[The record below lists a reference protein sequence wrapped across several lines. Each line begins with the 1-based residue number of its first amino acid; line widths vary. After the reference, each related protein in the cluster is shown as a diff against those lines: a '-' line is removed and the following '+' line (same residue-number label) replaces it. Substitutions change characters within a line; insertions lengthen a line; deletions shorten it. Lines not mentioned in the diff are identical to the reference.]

1 MANSVSLLGEHYD
14 VIRVRFL
21 GQFNQPSQF
30 TLSNRICEVIQM
42 LFKGN
47 LQHCSLLDVFHI
59 NFKSYC
65 S

>member
-1 MANSVSLLGEHYD
+1 MANSFSLLGEPCD
-14 VIRVRFL
+14 VIRVCFL

-42 LFKGN
+42 LVIGN
-47 LQHCSLLDVFHI
+47 LLHCSLLDVFHI